1 MHRRSS
7 ALPRLY
13 ILISLLCTLVAC
25 AVSFSVFAETPTP
38 GVVDDYRARPDKYSV
53 LVEDAVAAL
62 VKGDAGRFRE
72 LLSPSLVKRTEAT
85 MGKGAIDTIIKER
98 FVPFFSD
105 FAAFTDAVETLPTQD
120 ADGHKGLAL
129 FRSFRTQ
136 DGEQRPFAIYL
147 LNEDGELVVGNLLLN
162 KLLYDVVSA
171 ERTTAP
177 PQR

>member
-1 MHRRSS
+1 MYRRSLV
-7 ALPRLY
+7 LPRLH
-13 ILISLLCTLVAC
+13 IFIPVLCALVAC
-25 AVSFSVFAETPTP
+25 AVCPPLSAETPTP

-53 LVEDAVAAL
+53 LVEDAVGAL
-62 VKGDAGRFRE
+62 VKGDADSFRE

-98 FVPFFSD
+98 FVPFFDD
-105 FAAFTDAVETLPTQD
+105 FTAFTDAVETLPTRD
-120 ADGHKGLAL
+120 TDGHEGLAL
-129 FRSFRTQ
+129 FRSFRTE

-147 LNEDGELVVGNLLLN
+147 LNEDGRLVVGNLLLN

-171 ERTTAP
+171 ERMTVP